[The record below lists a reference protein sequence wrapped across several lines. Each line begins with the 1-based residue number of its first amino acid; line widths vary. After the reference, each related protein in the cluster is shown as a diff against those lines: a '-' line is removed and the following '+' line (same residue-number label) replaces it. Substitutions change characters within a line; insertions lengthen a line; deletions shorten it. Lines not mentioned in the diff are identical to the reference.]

1 MRSIVARVAVVSAV
15 VVFTSA
21 HVGSPDAWYE
31 GNAGPYRV
39 IVQVAIKVRPL
50 PHARRTLRF
59 GGDLALARELVDTV
73 HGSTA
78 VLATPGAVELR
89 LEGWPDEIEEQTSS
103 ARHVADATAEDDAP
117 FPLERPWEAMPVVVE
132 V

>member
-39 IVQVAIKVRPL
+39 IVQVATPGVVPGVANVYTRV
-50 PHARRTLRF
+50 AGTGVQQVTVQVNRF
-59 GGDLALARELVDTV
+59 DALA
-73 HGSTA
+73 TA
-78 VLATPGAVELR
+78 AKLR
-89 LEGWPDEIEEQTSS
+89 L
-103 ARHVADATAEDDAP
+103 RDAQRAP
-117 FPLERPWEAMPVVVE
+117 RA
-132 V
+132 